1 MNTLEHAAM
10 AATMIVIVLIGEA
23 LGMNT
28 GDE

>member
-1 MNTLEHAAM
+1 MTTLYNAAM
-10 AATMIVIVLIGEA
+10 AAAMIAIVLIGEA